1 MSFVVDGQNSF
12 ISKLAKGGARATLFD
27 VNITLKG
34 DTPTTGSNPG
44 FKFMCKGVQIPAN
57 ALGIT
62 TVNYFGRAVKI
73 PGNRT
78 FEDLTTTV
86 INDEGYYL
94 RNQLESWMAKLN
106 SHEGNVRDA
115 AMIKK
120 LDGYTADMTVWT
132 YMKTGVADQGYK
144 FENCFPTALDQIDV
158 NWDPNDAVM
167 EYTVTWAY
175 DYWEH
180 LGVTSGGGS
189 TTSAG

>member
-1 MSFVVDGQNSF
+1 MSFKIDTF
-12 ISKLAKGGARATLFD
+12 TSKLTDGGALGSLFECELTNAKGS
-27 VNITLKG
+27 
-34 DTPTTGSNPG
+34 GSTIAD

-73 PGNRT
+73 SGNRT

-175 DYWEH
+175 DYWEY